1 MRYQSDQHKYYDGQ
15 HKAQLSDG
23 ERYAEDAGSDDSFD
37 EGDCGEEEI
46 QNGWVITGL
55 IFLSDGAVDGLSCV
69 LIAAEIKRI
78 DICVFVPCQKERL
91 LMLAMDDK
99 L

>member
-46 QNGWVITGL
+46 
-55 IFLSDGAVDGLSCV
+55 
-69 LIAAEIKRI
+69 
-78 DICVFVPCQKERL
+78 
-91 LMLAMDDK
+91 
-99 L
+99 